1 MKQTVTAKLTAA
13 IVCVMILISML
24 SGMVLANPLDY
35 QSKAQTLYNLG
46 LFLGTDNGFELERV
60 GTRVEAAAMMVRML
74 GKEETAKAN
83 VGEIP
88 FADVPDWAVPYVSYL
103 YHNGI
108 TKGMSDTEFGA
119 ALNITPDQYLTYILR
134 SLGYDDAAG
143 DFSWDNAVSKAA
155 ELNVLT
161 DEEST
166 LFSASQDMPRGYI
179 VGASYNSLFTNLK
192 NSDKVL
198 LEKLYSD
205 DKAIAMDKIVAA
217 SGDENVSQVAVKLEL
232 LEDPDKEYTAV
243 EISAEAAKSVFFIEV
258 FGKDGSKPKG
268 YASGFFI
275 DESGIAVTN
284 FHVIRGIYSASIT
297 MTDGTKHKVEKV
309 VGYDTNKD
317 IAILKIEGSGF
328 NALQLGDSSK
338 VVSGEKIY
346 AIGNPQGLENTISE
360 GIVSSANRN
369 ISGQRFIQITAPIS
383 PGSSGGALF
392 NDKCEVVGITTGGI
406 TSGQNLNLAVPA
418 NEIKLVDQSASKTI
432 VEVSE
437 ECGYIGTTA
446 LPSKVSDYAANKGA
460 PDFGSVTS
468 SEQLDCNVETLE
480 TIIVTDYV
488 YKLNEEKLEQYI
500 NYITRKGYRLVKA
513 DNGVTDVYYRHYS
526 EPQIR
531 FEKDQSRSELHVK
544 VMKFK

>member
-60 GTRVEAAAMMVRML
+60 GTRAEAAAMMVRML

-88 FADVPDWAVPYVSYL
+88 FVDVPDWAVPYVSYL

-166 LFSASQDMPRGYI
+166 LFSSSQDMPRGYM
-179 VGASYNSLFTNLK
+179 VGASYNSLFINLK

-205 DKAIAMDKIVAA
+205 DKAIAKDKIVAA
-217 SGDENVSQVAVKLEL
+217 SEDEMVKSVAESLGL
-232 LEDPDKEYTAV
+232 LEEKEYTAV
-243 EISAEAAKSVFFIEV
+243 EISAKAAKSVFYIEV
-258 FGKDGSKPKG
+258 FDENGKEPIGS
-268 YASGFFI
+268 ASGFFI
-275 DESGIAVTN
+275 DDSGIAVTN
-284 FHVIRGIYSASIT
+284 FHVIRGIYSAAIT
-297 MTDGTKHKVEKV
+297 MTDGSKHKVEKV
-309 VGYDTNKD
+309 IGYDEEKD

-328 NALQLGDSSK
+328 DALRLGDSDK
-338 VVSGEKIY
+338 IVSGEKVY
-346 AIGNPQGLENTISE
+346 AIGSPKGLENTISE
-360 GIVSSANRN
+360 GIISSTSREIN
-369 ISGQRFIQITAPIS
+369 GQKMIQITTPIS
-383 PGSSGGALF
+383 DGSSGGALF
-392 NDKCEVVGITTGGI
+392 NSKCQVIGITTGGI
-406 TSGQNLNLAVPA
+406 SDGQNLNLAVPI
-418 NEIKLVDQSASKTI
+418 NTMKSVEQNLSKTI
-432 VEVSE
+432 EEVQR
-437 ECGYIGTTA
+437 ECGYIGTS
-446 LPSKVSDYAANKGA
+446 PIPDKVSDYKDFRGL
-460 PDFGSVTS
+460 PDYGSVTT
-468 SEQLDCNVETLE
+468 SELLDSESETMDGI
-480 TIIVTDYV
+480 TVSDFV
-488 YKLNEEKLEQYI
+488 YKLNFDKLTQYI
-500 NYITRKGYRLVKA
+500 DYIVSEGYKLQIT
-513 DNGVTDVYYRHYS
+513 DNGLKIYVRGRNDPIASLAVDINAYL
-526 EPQIR
+526 
-531 FEKDQSRSELHVK
+531 LHVTVAK
-544 VMKFK
+544 N

>member
-166 LFSASQDMPRGYI
+166 LFSSSQDMPRGYM
-179 VGASYNSLFTNLK
+179 VGASYNSLFINLK

-205 DKAIAMDKIVAA
+205 DKAIAKDKIVAA
-217 SGDENVSQVAVKLEL
+217 SEDEMVKSVAESLGL
-232 LEDPDKEYTAV
+232 LEEKEYTAV
-243 EISAEAAKSVFFIEV
+243 EISAKAAKSVFYIEV
-258 FGKDGSKPKG
+258 FDENGKEPIGS
-268 YASGFFI
+268 ASGFFI
-275 DESGIAVTN
+275 DDSGIAVTN
-284 FHVIRGIYSASIT
+284 FHVIRGIYSAAIT
-297 MTDGTKHKVEKV
+297 MTDGSKHKVEKV
-309 VGYDTNKD
+309 IGYDEEKD

-328 NALQLGDSSK
+328 DALRLGDSDK
-338 VVSGEKIY
+338 IVSGEKVY
-346 AIGNPQGLENTISE
+346 AIGSPKGLENTISE
-360 GIVSSANRN
+360 GIISSTSREIN
-369 ISGQRFIQITAPIS
+369 GQKMIQITTPIS
-383 PGSSGGALF
+383 DGSSGGALF
-392 NDKCEVVGITTGGI
+392 NSKCQVIGITTGGI
-406 TSGQNLNLAVPA
+406 SDGQNLNLAVPI
-418 NEIKLVDQSASKTI
+418 NTMKSVEQNLSKTI
-432 VEVSE
+432 EEVQR
-437 ECGYIGTTA
+437 ECGYIGTS
-446 LPSKVSDYAANKGA
+446 PIPDKVSDYKDFRGL
-460 PDFGSVTS
+460 PDYGSVTTS
-468 SEQLDCNVETLE
+468 GLLDSESETMDGI
-480 TIIVTDYV
+480 TVSDFV
-488 YKLNEEKLEQYI
+488 YKLNFDKLTQYI
-500 NYITRKGYRLVKA
+500 DYIVSEGYKLQIT
-513 DNGVTDVYYRHYS
+513 DNGLKIYVRGRNDPIASLAVDINAYL
-526 EPQIR
+526 
-531 FEKDQSRSELHVK
+531 LHVTVAK
-544 VMKFK
+544 N